1 MLDSIR
7 RTVIMLGE
15 CVRMSFSNI
24 LGNRARSFLTV
35 LGILI
40 GVAAVIALITTVNGF
55 SGSLSNSFSSMG
67 AGTLTVTVSG
77 SDLKSGMTT
86 EDLTELTKLDAVEGV
101 TPNVT
106 LSARVSRGGSY
117 ETRIS
122 VSGKNSYYFRQ
133 NADILKRGR
142 TINITDEEYMTFVC
156 IVSPD
161 MVEWTLQKTYEF
173 ARLMSYYKCAM
184 MEIETKLN
192 VLNEEFSL
200 RFDRQPISSIHT
212 RLKQPISIH
221 GKLVAKGLPLTVES
235 IENYLNDIAGIRV
248 ICSFEDDVYKM
259 AEALLKQDDI
269 TLIQKKDYI
278 QNPKPNGYR
287 SLHLIV
293 AVPIFLE
300 HEKRIMRAE
309 VQLRT
314 IAMDSWASLEHQ
326 LRYKKSNDFDQSMTS
341 ELQRCAELSTELDA
355 RMDHL
360 RSLIYTDESD

>member
-1 MLDSIR
+1 MKD
-7 RTVIMLGE
+7 
-15 CVRMSFSNI
+15 
-24 LGNRARSFLTV
+24 
-35 LGILI
+35 
-40 GVAAVIALITTVNGF
+40 
-55 SGSLSNSFSSMG
+55 LSE
-67 AGTLTVTVSG
+67 
-77 SDLKSGMTT
+77 K
-86 EDLTELTKLDAVEGV
+86 DA
-101 TPNVT
+101 NQ
-106 LSARVSRGGSY
+106 
-117 ETRIS
+117 
-122 VSGKNSYYFRQ
+122 FRQ
-133 NADILKRGR
+133 L
-142 TINITDEEYMTFVC
+142 EEL
-156 IVSPD
+156 ISPD
-161 MVEWTLQKTYEF
+161 MVEWALQKTYEF
-173 ARLMSYYKCAM
+173 ERLMSYYKCAM

-221 GKLVAKGLPLTVES
+221 GKLVSRGLPITVES
-235 IENYLNDIAGIRV
+235 IERNLNDIAGIRV
-248 ICSFEDDVYKM
+248 ICSFEDDVYKL

-278 QNPKPNGYR
+278 QTPKPNGYR

-326 LRYKKSNDFDQSMTS
+326 LRYKKGNSFDENMTG
-341 ELQRCAELSTELDA
+341 ELKRCAELSVELDA

-360 RSLIYTDESD
+360 RSTIYTDASNAGKP